1 MNARA
6 LSTLFLFVAACTD
19 TPANAPASQP
29 VKATASADVPA
40 YVAKGDLAEIK
51 KRGSLRFLVRD
62 PGERL
67 QREGDPS
74 LAEQQL
80 AKRFATK
87 LGVQA
92 VFVEASDLEEMM
104 KALEEGRGDV
114 IAASLAIT
122 PERSA
127 RAAFSRPVRTVKQQV
142 VVKADDA
149 TLTKLEDLDGKE
161 VTVRASSSYAAS
173 LKKAQ
178 EKLKGLKIKD
188 APESDDTYA
197 LIQQVARGEAKITVA
212 DNDILEDAMS
222 FEKGVKAAFTLTEK
236 DPIAW
241 AMRKDNPELKQS
253 LDGFLIENALT
264 AFKDKAYKAD
274 LDDIQKKDVLRVLTR
289 NSSTSYFVYRG
300 EQLGFEY
307 ELMQNLTKE
316 LGVRLEVVIP
326 PSREALAQYLA
337 EGKGDIVAA
346 GITITDERKKD
357 YEFSAPYNTISEL
370 LIVPASD
377 TTTKGLGDL
386 KGAKIA
392 VRKSSSYY
400 ASLEKL
406 KAQHGF
412 EIQAVDEAMETEEIL
427 DGVAEGKF
435 RATVADSNIVEVEL
449 TYAQRVRSAGPIGEP
464 RQVGWM
470 IRKDQP
476 KLKAALDAHIKK
488 TYKGM
493 FYNMTVNKYFKNSK
507 QMKTAASANN
517 QDLKGAISAY
527 DELAKKYAK
536 QYEFDWRL
544 VLAQMYQ
551 ESHFDPAAKS
561 WVGALGLMQVM
572 PKTAKDLKIEDVVD
586 PEQGIHAGVKLMHR
600 YAKMFTSPDV
610 KEKDR
615 LRFAL
620 ASYNCG
626 PGHVIDARRIA
637 IDLKLNP
644 NKWFGNVEQAML
656 LLSKPE
662 HAKKAR
668 HGYCRCEEPVNYV
681 SQIQSRYDSYSKLV
695 ALQ

>member
-1 MNARA
+1 MDQDP
-6 LSTLFLFVAACTD
+6 V
-19 TPANAPASQP
+19 APA
-29 VKATASADVPA
+29 
-40 YVAKGDLAEIK
+40 GD
-51 KRGSLRFLVRD
+51 
-62 PGERL
+62 
-67 QREGDPS
+67 
-74 LAEQQL
+74 
-80 AKRFATK
+80 
-87 LGVQA
+87 
-92 VFVEASDLEEMM
+92 
-104 KALEEGRGDV
+104 
-114 IAASLAIT
+114 
-122 PERSA
+122 
-127 RAAFSRPVRTVKQQV
+127 
-142 VVKADDA
+142 
-149 TLTKLEDLDGKE
+149 
-161 VTVRASSSYAAS
+161 
-173 LKKAQ
+173 
-178 EKLKGLKIKD
+178 
-188 APESDDTYA
+188 
-197 LIQQVARGEAKITVA
+197 
-212 DNDILEDAMS
+212 
-222 FEKGVKAAFTLTEK
+222 
-236 DPIAW
+236 
-241 AMRKDNPELKQS
+241 
-253 LDGFLIENALT
+253 
-264 AFKDKAYKAD
+264 
-274 LDDIQKKDVLRVLTR
+274 
-289 NSSTSYFVYRG
+289 
-300 EQLGFEY
+300 
-307 ELMQNLTKE
+307 
-316 LGVRLEVVIP
+316 
-326 PSREALAQYLA
+326 
-337 EGKGDIVAA
+337 
-346 GITITDERKKD
+346 
-357 YEFSAPYNTISEL
+357 
-370 LIVPASD
+370 
-377 TTTKGLGDL
+377 
-386 KGAKIA
+386 
-392 VRKSSSYY
+392 
-400 ASLEKL
+400 
-406 KAQHGF
+406 
-412 EIQAVDEAMETEEIL
+412 QAVDEAMETEEIL